1 MLINPGT
8 LGQNHVTADERIGFA
23 KGDAV
28 YRQGDPGLFW
38 FEVLVGMVR
47 SVRLSPDGRRQ
58 LIGFWVPGDIFGAEQ
73 GFYRSSIEVVTDI
86 AWVRRVRWGATDED
100 DQSLEKA
107 LAGAENSIVI
117 LGHRTAA
124 SRLAAFLLDLHC
136 RTGAGPSLALPMTRG
151 DIADHLGLTVETVS
165 RTFAQFVRRGLL
177 ARQQHCQVDIADL
190 EGLRAL
196 AGDSGPDTQARH
208 SQD

>member
-1 MLINPGT
+1 MLINPQPM
-8 LGQNHVTADERIGFA
+8 GQNDLAADDGLRFA
-23 KGDAV
+23 KGEAV

-38 FEVLVGMVR
+38 FEVIAGMVR

-58 LIGFWVPGDIFGAEQ
+58 LTGFYTPGDVFGAEQ
-73 GFYRSSIEVVTDI
+73 GCYRSSAEAVTDM

-100 DQSLEKA
+100 DRSLEKA

-124 SRLAAFLLDLHC
+124 SRLAAFLLDIHR
-136 RTGAGPSLALPMTRG
+136 RTSAARSLALPMTRC

-165 RTFAQFVRRGLL
+165 RTFAQFVRKGIL
-177 ARQQHCQVDIADL
+177 ARQQPCHVDIADF
-190 EGLRAL
+190 EGLRSL
-196 AGDSGPDTQARH
+196 AGDSEPDAQARI
-208 SQD
+208 

>member
-1 MLINPGT
+1 MLINPQP
-8 LGQNHVTADERIGFA
+8 LGQNHATAADRLGFA

-58 LIGFWVPGDIFGAEQ
+58 LIGFCVPGDVFGAEQ
-73 GFYRSSIEVVTDI
+73 GCYRSSAEVVTDM

-124 SRLAAFLLDLHC
+124 SRLAAFLLDLHH
-136 RTGAGPSLALPMTRG
+136 RTGAGPALALPMNRG

-177 ARQQHCQVDIADL
+177 TRQQPCHVVIADL
-190 EGLRAL
+190 EELRTL
-196 AGDSGPDTQARH
+196 AGDSEPETPTRH
-208 SQD
+208 LQD

>member
-1 MLINPGT
+1 MPIKPHPM
-8 LGQNHVTADERIGFA
+8 GQNSVAANDRLGFA
-23 KGDAV
+23 KGEAV
-28 YRQGDPGLFW
+28 YHQGDPGHYW
-38 FEVLVGMVR
+38 FEVIAGMVR

-58 LIGFWVPGDIFGAEQ
+58 LTGFYIPGDIFGAEQ
-73 GFYRSSIEVVTDI
+73 GSYRSSVEVVTDE

-100 DQSLEKA
+100 DRSLEKA
-107 LAGAENSIVI
+107 LAGAENSILI

-124 SRLAAFLLDLHC
+124 SRLAAFLLDLCC
-136 RTGAGPSLALPMTRG
+136 RTGAARSLALPMTRS
-151 DIADHLGLTVETVS
+151 DIADFLGLTVETVS

-190 EGLRAL
+190 EGLRTL
-196 AGDSGPDTQARH
+196 AGDSEPETQTRH